1 MSLVTVAP
9 RGSSG
14 TARSDRLLAYA
25 FVLPSAVLLLGM
37 AVYPFVQAAF
47 DSLFHLDLVARSG
60 PFVGLRNYV
69 VLVQSPEV
77 RAALA
82 RTVIWTLVNVAV
94 QTTLGMAIALLLNA
108 RLRGQT
114 LARGLV
120 LFPYMVPAIVAA
132 LIFRFM
138 FNDTVGVVNYL
149 LLSAH
154 LVREPITWL
163 SGTDTALPAA
173 IAVNCWKY
181 TPFMVIVF
189 LARLQTV
196 SPELYDAARID
207 GASVLG
213 TFRYITFPWMLPVI
227 LIAMLLRTIWTVNDF
242 DLLYLLAFGGPLGAT
257 TTVPVEIRALAFDD
271 QDVGL
276 ASALAICGAIGL
288 CLAAWLYLRA
298 YRRSESQLQ

>member
-1 MSLVTVAP
+1 VSLAAPAPP
-9 RGSSG
+9 RGG
-14 TARSDRLLAYA
+14 TTQSDRRLAYA
-25 FVLPSAVLLLGM
+25 FVLPAAVLLLGLS
-37 AVYPFVQAAF
+37 VYPFFQAAF
-47 DSLFHLDLVARSG
+47 DSLFHLDLFTRSG

-69 VLVQSPEV
+69 LLLQSPEV
-77 RAALA
+77 QAAVGRSVA
-82 RTVIWTLVNVAV
+82 WTIANVTV
-94 QTTLGMAIALLLNA
+94 QTVLGMAIALLLNA
-108 RLRGQT
+108 QLRGQT

-149 LLSAH
+149 LLSTH
-154 LVREPITWL
+154 LVKEPVSWL
-163 SGTDTALPAA
+163 STTDTALLAA

-196 SPELYDAARID
+196 PRELHDAARID
-207 GASVLG
+207 CASALG
-213 TFRYITFPWMLPVI
+213 TFRYVTFPWALPVV

-242 DLLYLLAFGGPLGAT
+242 DLIYLLAFGGPLGAT
-257 TTVPVEIRALAFDD
+257 TTIPIEIRALAFDS

-276 ASALAICGAIGL
+276 ASALAICGAIVL
-288 CLAAWLYLRA
+288 CLAAWAYLRA
-298 YRRSESQLQ
+298 YRRSERQLQ

>member
-1 MSLVTVAP
+1 MSLATPLP
-9 RGSSG
+9 RRAR
-14 TARSDRLLAYA
+14 TARSDQRLAYA
-25 FVLPSAVLLLGM
+25 FVLPSAVLLLGL
-37 AVYPFVQAAF
+37 AVFPFFQAAF
-47 DSLFHLDLVARSG
+47 DSLFHVDLLTRSG

-69 VLVQSPEV
+69 TLVESPEV
-77 RAALA
+77 RGAVL
-82 RTVIWTLVNVAV
+82 RTSGWTIANVTV
-94 QTTLGMAIALLLNA
+94 QTILGMAIALLLNA

-149 LLSAH
+149 LLSSH
-154 LVREPITWL
+154 LLREPLTWL
-163 SGTDTALPAA
+163 SAPDTALPAA

-196 SPELYDAARID
+196 PRELYDAARID
-207 GASVLG
+207 GASSLK
-213 TFRYITFPWMLPVI
+213 TFRYITLPWTLPVI
-227 LIAMLLRTIWTVNDF
+227 LIAMLLRTIWTANDF

-257 TTVPVEIRALAFDD
+257 TTVPVEIRALAFDH

-276 ASALAICGAIGL
+276 ASALAVCVAIGL
-288 CLAAWLYLRA
+288 CLAAWVYLRA
-298 YRRSESQLQ
+298 YRRSETQLQ